1 MSKTFKNRLA
11 IAAGTISLVWGSMA
25 TAAPLANVTGTWTI
39 VGNQHAGSL
48 RISSQV
54 GPLPCQAID
63 GTIYPGTTVSHP
75 VRGYYCPATGRIAF
89 ARKNTAGVVI
99 QTWVGNVSDVIASAP
114 HRMGGTFHALD
125 TAAGSGILGE
135 YHFQGQK

>member
-1 MSKTFKNRLA
+1 MSKTFKNRFA
-11 IAAGTISLVWGSMA
+11 IAAGTIGLVWASIA
-25 TAAPLANVTGTWTI
+25 NSAPLPNVIGTWSI
-39 VGNQHAGSL
+39 VGNQHVGSL
-48 RISSQV
+48 RISSQT

-63 GTIYPGTTVSHP
+63 GTIYPGTSVSHP

-99 QTWVGNVSDVIASAP
+99 QTWIGNVSDAGTP
-114 HRMGGTFHALD
+114 NRMGGTFHALD